1 MPRKNALH
9 LQLVLASQRRNLNA
23 TPRAC
28 FKFPSVI
35 TALQR
40 LPIKTPIGERNPTV
54 RTRIAH
60 RKRCTLGC
68 APQNQ
73 RHFQQHRLC
82 QPIPGNFRASQSR
95 IPEIPKKSGVAFGNH
110 FPRFSRASL
119 YQGLHRFAHR
129 YGIVVHSVAP
139 EQPTSATISQQLR
152 RVWRIL
158 ASAERIQL
166 HVSDFGVTLV
176 AESNDVRY
184 LLLADPASLALVA
197 SPLFLLLLT
206 IHYSLFS
213 RIAMAV
219 MTLSDKLDQLGTRYD
234 ELTQQLSTAEVAS
247 DSARFQ
253 KIAKQHAEL
262 EEIVA
267 KHREF
272 KQLEKDLAG
281 AHQMVLENEDAEM
294 KQMALDEEKQLVA
307 RREIVERELKLLLL
321 PKDPNDEKSVIVEIR
336 AGTGGDEAALF
347 AGELFR
353 MYARY
358 AETLGWK
365 VEVLESSP
373 SSLGGMKEIV
383 AAIQGHKVY
392 SKLKYESGVH
402 RVQRV
407 PATETQGRIHTSAAT
422 VAVLPEADEIDIKI
436 EAKDLRID
444 TFCSSGPGGQSVNTT
459 YSAVRITHIPSGL
472 VVSQQDEKS
481 QIKNRAKAMRVLRTR
496 LYEMELEKQ
505 QAAIGAERRGQIGT
519 GDRSEKIRT
528 YNFPQNRVTDHRIGL
543 TLHQLTD
550 VMEGK
555 LGALVDGLVSHYEAE
570 RLEQELGAA

>member
-1 MPRKNALH
+1 
-9 LQLVLASQRRNLNA
+9 
-23 TPRAC
+23 
-28 FKFPSVI
+28 
-35 TALQR
+35 
-40 LPIKTPIGERNPTV
+40 
-54 RTRIAH
+54 
-60 RKRCTLGC
+60 
-68 APQNQ
+68 
-73 RHFQQHRLC
+73 
-82 QPIPGNFRASQSR
+82 
-95 IPEIPKKSGVAFGNH
+95 
-110 FPRFSRASL
+110 
-119 YQGLHRFAHR
+119 
-129 YGIVVHSVAP
+129 
-139 EQPTSATISQQLR
+139 
-152 RVWRIL
+152 
-158 ASAERIQL
+158 
-166 HVSDFGVTLV
+166 
-176 AESNDVRY
+176 
-184 LLLADPASLALVA
+184 
-197 SPLFLLLLT
+197 
-206 IHYSLFS
+206 
-213 RIAMAV
+213 

-281 AHQMVLENEDAEM
+281 AHQMVVENEDAEM
-294 KQMALDEEKQLVA
+294 KQMALDEEKQLITRKEV
-307 RREIVERELKLLLL
+307 VERELKLLLL

-353 MYARY
+353 MYSRY

-373 SSLGGMKEIV
+373 SNLGGLKEIV

-555 LGALVDGLVSHYEAE
+555 LGVLVDGLVSHYEAE